1 MIVVLL
7 AGLLSRFALIFRYRF
22 DSDEPQHMHVAWGW
36 SHGLVQYRDV
46 FDNHMPLFHLL
57 TAPLF
62 AGGSDDPRLLFAARM
77 LMVPLFVTA
86 SMLVWFIARRLF
98 DDDRVP
104 LIAAAVTALFP
115 PYFLG
120 SLEYRTDDL
129 WVLCWLGVIAIA
141 VSGMRLLHRSLAG
154 GLLLGIA
161 FGVSMKSVLCAL
173 ALMVAASGVYMLT
186 RAYAGWPSRRTL
198 VRDSLAGAGMAAAI
212 PLLIGA
218 AFAAT
223 GNWKP
228 FLYGV
233 IQHNRIPYEHA
244 WRVIWFV
251 PLYLLLRAAVRAI
264 LRSDAEPHLLRRRL
278 FVCLACGSYAI
289 GLAAF
294 WPMTSLESNLPIYP
308 LALLFLAPWLARRRR
323 FVALTFATLELAA
336 IFIVAKPWRNEA
348 RREIVLVSE
357 VLALTGPSDTVMDLK
372 GESVFRVR
380 PWYFGIEAITNVKL
394 RMGVIQDHI
403 AESLVR
409 TATHVVVSDRLPPL
423 ARRFVR
429 ANFVDWGV
437 VRVAGVRLPPVAGGS
452 PISFRI
458 AIPGD
463 YVVTGDS
470 GPVAAAIDGHQIG
483 ETVRLLPGEHTLV
496 AGQSE
501 LHPLVIW
508 EGSRRWPA
516 GRACLDCDAEH
527 SGPTVVG
534 R

>member
-1 MIVVLL
+1 MVLL

-46 FDNHMPLFHLL
+46 FDNHMPLFHLM

-62 AGGSDDPRLLFAARM
+62 AGGGDDPRLLFAARL

-86 SMLVWFIARRLF
+86 TMLVWFIASRLF
-98 DDDRVP
+98 DDDRIP

-129 WVLCWLGVIAIA
+129 WVVCWLGVIAVA
-141 VSGMRLLHRSLAG
+141 VSGMRLLNRSLAG
-154 GLLLGIA
+154 GLLLGVA

-173 ALMVAASGVYMLT
+173 ALMVAATTVYLFT
-186 RAYAGWPSRRTL
+186 RAHATWPSRRVL
-198 VRDSLAGAGMAAAI
+198 LRESLAGAGLAASI
-212 PLLIGA
+212 PLLIAG

-244 WRVIWFV
+244 WRVLWFI

-264 LRSDAEPHLLRRRL
+264 LRSDSAPALIRRRL

-308 LALLFLAPWLARRRR
+308 LVLLFVAPWLARQRRLA
-323 FVALTFATLELAA
+323 ALTFAALELAA
-336 IFIVAKPWRNEA
+336 VFITAKPWRNEA
-348 RREIVLVSE
+348 QREIVLVSE
-357 VLALTGPSDTVMDLK
+357 VLALTGPHDTVMDLK

-394 RMGVIQDHI
+394 RMGIIQDHI
-403 AESLVR
+403 AESLVQ
-409 TATHVVVSDRLPPL
+409 TATHVVVSDQLPPL
-423 ARRFVR
+423 ARRFVL
-429 ANFVDWGV
+429 ANFVDWGA
-437 VRVAGVRLPPVAGGS
+437 VRVAGVRLPAIASGS
-452 PISFRI
+452 SVSFHI

-470 GPVAAAIDGHQIG
+470 GAVTAAIDGNPIRQ
-483 ETVRLLPGEHTLV
+483 TVRLLPGEHTLV
-496 AGQSE
+496 ASHSE

-516 GRACLDCDAEH
+516 ARTCADCDAEH
-527 SGPTVVG
+527 SGPTVAG